1 MSRGTPTRSI
11 RVPDDVWAAAL
22 ARADAEG
29 ETITGLLVTV
39 LAAYGDGRNMADALH
54 AARGNTTTTT
64 RKAAR

>member
-29 ETITGLLVTV
+29 ETVSGLLVTV
-39 LAAYGDGRNMADALH
+39 LRAYGDGRDIQTP
-54 AARGNTTTTT
+54 RPRTTT